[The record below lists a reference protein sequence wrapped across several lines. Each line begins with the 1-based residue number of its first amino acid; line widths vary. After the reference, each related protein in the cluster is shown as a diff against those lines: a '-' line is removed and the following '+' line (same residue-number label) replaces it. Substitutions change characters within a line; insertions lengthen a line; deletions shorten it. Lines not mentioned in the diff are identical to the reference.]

1 MFKKLA
7 AAAGL
12 VCLFGAS
19 GVANAGYVQT
29 FNNFGGSFL
38 INNFEDGDGRFNIGL
53 TNLDG
58 TVSLEIPGPGTYG
71 ITLDAGSS
79 FWIDYDGVPG
89 PDIGAPPLPV
99 PVSLGTDTMT
109 VIGGLPG
116 VKTMDFDFNGT
127 GTSSFLVNGV
137 MPFPPGTTRTV
148 TLVGGGQSDFFAAL
162 VGIPGFL
169 SGYMSGVM
177 TVDITFMQDQLN
189 FVIDASGL
197 NGPIWRRPWISW
209 TTSATMTARSTARS
223 RSMVRS
229 PSPSRLPWPWWAPA
243 WPAWRCGAGRTPR
256 RPDPVPAGIN
266 DGGAS
271 RRFFLASP
279 LHVAVSARPIPD

>member
-197 NGPIWRRPWISW
+197 NGANLE
-209 TTSATMTARSTARS
+209 ATLDLLDNLGNNDGQIDGTFQVNGSIT
-223 RSMVRS
+223 VPE
-229 PSPSRLPWPWWAPA
+229 PSSLALV
-243 WPAWRCGAGRTPR
+243 GAGLAGLALR
-256 RPDPVPAGIN
+256 RRKDAK
-266 DGGAS
+266 A
-271 RRFFLASP
+271 A
-279 LHVAVSARPIPD
+279 